1 MPKVVIYTKD
11 VCPYCVRAKNLFKSL
26 RVPFE
31 EINLEHDP
39 ETRAELS
46 RKYNWRTV
54 PMILVGDR
62 FLGGCDDALEL
73 HRSGE
78 LAKLL
83 AETSTSQ
90 QA

>member
-11 VCPYCVRAKNLFKSL
+11 ACPYCVRAKNLFQSL
-26 RVPFE
+26 HVPFE

-39 ETRAELS
+39 EARAELG

-62 FLGGCDDALEL
+62 FLGGCDDAMEL

-78 LAKLL
+78 LKKLL
-83 AETSTSQ
+83 AETPAS
-90 QA
+90 AAP